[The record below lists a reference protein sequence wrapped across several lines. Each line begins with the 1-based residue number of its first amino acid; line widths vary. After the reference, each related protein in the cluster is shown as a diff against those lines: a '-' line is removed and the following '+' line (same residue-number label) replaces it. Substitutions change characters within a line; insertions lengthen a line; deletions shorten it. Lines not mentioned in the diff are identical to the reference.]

1 MRKIKIAQIGTSKNS
16 HGNSIFNSLKKN
28 SNNEYVSKFLQE
40 IFIEENN
47 GLRKWNEKYDEL
59 INKYFEGYLNED

>member
-1 MRKIKIAQIGTSKNS
+1 MSSSRK
-16 HGNSIFNSLKKN
+16 IFNSLKKN

-47 GLRKWNEKYDEL
+47 GLHQWNEKYDEL